1 MTPGELLRSAFR
13 GITANKLRSALTL
26 LGVMIGVAAVIL
38 LLAVGN
44 GSSSQ
49 IRNLITQLGTNTL
62 TVRAGSGFGFG
73 GGAASS
79 SDSTKK
85 LTLEVADRLAGSHL
99 GHVKAVVPQV
109 DTSLTVSSPTASEDS
124 TSLVGTTPDYFTVT
138 TNRIGQGAAFT
149 DTDVTNATK
158 TAVIGS
164 TLAAELFPTG
174 SALGQTIDVDGTPFT
189 VVGVLQTV
197 SSTGAQDANSVV
209 IAPITRVQRSYTGF
223 GPISSMTVEATSSD
237 AVAAAQGETEVML
250 NQLLAYDPDASASG
264 TAGAAASGSS
274 ASGSSAAGSPGFAAS
289 SDGRSTQAPYTITD
303 QTQLLQTAAASA
315 QSFTVLLGAVAAIS
329 LLVGGIG
336 VTNVMLV
343 TVTERTREI
352 GIRKALG
359 ATRGAILGQFLV
371 EAATLTLLGGVLG
384 VVVALVGAQFPI
396 NGTQPEVLGFSIP
409 LALGVSVAIGVFFG
423 VYPAARAA
431 GMRPIQ
437 ALRAI

>member
-1 MTPGELLRSAFR
+1 
-13 GITANKLRSALTL
+13 
-26 LGVMIGVAAVIL
+26 
-38 LLAVGN
+38 
-44 GSSSQ
+44 
-49 IRNLITQLGTNTL
+49 
-62 TVRAGSGFGFG
+62 
-73 GGAASS
+73 
-79 SDSTKK
+79 
-85 LTLEVADRLAGSHL
+85 
-99 GHVKAVVPQV
+99 
-109 DTSLTVSSPTASEDS
+109 
-124 TSLVGTTPDYFTVT
+124 
-138 TNRIGQGAAFT
+138 
-149 DTDVTNATK
+149 
-158 TAVIGS
+158 
-164 TLAAELFPTG
+164 
-174 SALGQTIDVDGTPFT
+174 
-189 VVGVLQTV
+189 
-197 SSTGAQDANSVV
+197 
-209 IAPITRVQRSYTGF
+209 
-223 GPISSMTVEATSSD
+223 MTVEATSSD
-237 AVAAAQGETEVML
+237 AVSAAQGETEVML
-250 NQLLAYDPDASASG
+250 NQLLAYDPSAS
-264 TAGAAASGSS
+264 SSS
-274 ASGSSAAGSPGFAAS
+274 AS
-289 SDGRSTQAPYTITD
+289 GRSTQAPYTITD

-384 VVVALVGAQFPI
+384 MVVALVGAQFPI